1 MRRLIA
7 VTAVAMLAGAGCSA
21 DRDGTAGSATP
32 AATAGSTGA
41 PAAGPTTPTGAGPG
55 TPGGGTSGGTAAPA
69 GGNGR
74 EVCDAAT
81 RAGSTAV
88 QTYVSELGKM
98 LTATGAGDTKAAEA
112 ARQRAEAALNGWRT
126 ELTRQSGLA
135 TDARLK
141 TVLAEIAA
149 EVGTMKADI
158 NSIDSDKLD
167 QLQQRLDQLCAG

>member
-7 VTAVAMLAGAGCSA
+7 VTAVAVAMLAGAGCSA
-21 DRDGTAGSATP
+21 DREGAGGTATP
-32 AATAGSTGA
+32 GVTAGPTGT
-41 PAAGPTTPTGAGPG
+41 PGTGPTTPPGAGPG
-55 TPGGGTSGGTAAPA
+55 GSPAGGTAAPA

-74 EVCDAAT
+74 EVCDAAI

-88 QTYVSELGKM
+88 QTYVSELGTM
-98 LTATGAGDTKAAEA
+98 LTATGAGDTKTAEA
-112 ARQRAEAALNGWRT
+112 ARQRAEAALKGWRT
-126 ELTRQSGLA
+126 ELTRQSALA